1 MYKIDIF
8 NCTEKRWFS
17 TQPTLRKPD
26 KCKLSKRSCDGDNYN
41 VYSLRIQYKKNK
53 FSKQVN

>member
-8 NCTEKRWFS
+8 NYTEKRWFS
-17 TQPTLRKPD
+17 TKPTLRKPD

-41 VYSLRIQYKKNK
+41 VYSLRIQYKKN
-53 FSKQVN
+53 